1 MVNQKFARLRSL
13 DLSIGSAE
21 AFDGSEDVIGGL
33 GPFEGLGIGV
43 VMTDEVHN
51 VGAQSL
57 DAAIDAAP
65 DLLVGDEREEALDLI
80 EPGGAGRREVDM
92 PARPFDQGKG
102 NLKAHTESCVD
113 AHVSPPARGEYT
125 FGRIS
130 ALDAT
135 AKPNAPRMNPA
146 WGFWRI
152 DQVNHRLGFRARYVD
167 RKVVWTCFE
176 ALLPAP

>member
-1 MVNQKFARLRSL
+1 MERKAGNCAAFLIA
-13 DLSIGSAE
+13 SIMSTGALAAE
-21 AFDGSEDVIGGL
+21 RF
-33 GPFEGLGIGV
+33 
-43 VMTDEVHN
+43 
-51 VGAQSL
+51 
-57 DAAIDAAP
+57 
-65 DLLVGDEREEALDLI
+65 DLLFADASYSSADQHELNYTSFVGDKET
-80 EPGGAGRREVDM
+80 GAIYSCTGKVVL
-92 PARPFDQGKG
+92 DQGKG

-152 DQVNHRLGFRARYVD
+152 DQVNHRLGFCARYVD
-167 RKVVWTCFE
+167 SKVIWTCFE
-176 ALLPAP
+176 ASLPAP